1 MDLTASTKATTAT
14 AAVVMTAGL
23 SAILYGVIRS
33 DLPRALGGACLTTPA
48 LVLLALV
55 AIRAWVMNTSEERRL
70 LAASTREAQAE
81 RSRYFAAQAAL
92 ENEQV
97 RLNRDMAA
105 DRARAAATLAAD
117 RKAMEAYFD
126 EKRAKLVTDAFTIG
140 VQMERAG
147 MLKPKKPATG
157 NLIQFP
163 QQERAAE
170 RERSREHGVV
180 GP

>member
-1 MDLTASTKATTAT
+1 MDLTAGTKATAAT
-14 AAVVMTAGL
+14 AAVVITAGL

-33 DLPRALGGACLTTPA
+33 DLARALGGACLTTPA

-55 AIRAWVMNTSEERRL
+55 AIRAWVMNTNEERRQ

-92 ENEQV
+92 ENEQA
-97 RLNRDMAA
+97 RLNRDMAS
-105 DRARAAATLAAD
+105 DRARAAATLAAE
-117 RKAMEAYFD
+117 RKSMEAYFD
-126 EKRAKLVTDAFTIG
+126 EKRAKLVTDAFTTG

-147 MLKPKKPATG
+147 TLKPKKPETG

>member
-1 MDLTASTKATTAT
+1 MDVTAGTKTTAGL
-14 AAVVMTAGL
+14 AALVMTAGL
-23 SAILYGVIRS
+23 SVILYGVVFN
-33 DLPRALGGACLTTPA
+33 DLARALGGACLTMPA
-48 LVLLALV
+48 LLLIALV
-55 AIRAWVMNTSEERRL
+55 AIRTWITSTAEERRV

-81 RSRYFAAQAAL
+81 QNRYFALRAAL
-92 ENEQV
+92 ESEQS
-97 RLNRDMAA
+97 RLTQSMAA
-105 DRARAAATLAAD
+105 DRARAAAALAVE

-126 EKRAKLVTDAFTIG
+126 EKRAKLVTDAFTTG

-147 MLKPKKPATG
+147 MLNPKKPVPG
-157 NLIQFP
+157 NLIPFP